1 MTDRRID
8 AVQDAVEQL
17 ADSVGPM
24 PPPRGLKAG
33 RRSGMG
39 GVSALA
45 LLLAAA
51 AATWWIQL
59 QSPAT
64 VPVTVPATVPTS
76 APNEVGVVVE
86 HLRIRGRSVQ
96 AKVERLPDAG
106 AVMVTMAENAD
117 DSPVPEPAGEG
128 S

>member
-8 AVQDAVEQL
+8 AAQDAVEQL

-64 VPVTVPATVPTS
+64 VPATVPTS

-86 HLRIRGRSVQ
+86 HLRIRGRSVK

-117 DSPVPEPAGEG
+117 DSSVPEPAGEG